1 MSRPAKK
8 RDFRWLAA
16 STALHVAGIALLLK
30 VAIEPGTLSSLFRE
44 PPRQAEPARERVLF
58 VPIQR
63 PHGDSTRRQVDGGDG
78 RRATPNVGIAPQLR
92 APIAVPSTLPPAPAV
107 PAPTT
112 EPGGSGPLIGG
123 GGPLRG
129 VQPSFGDGR
138 VWPAPGPFV
147 YAPITEDE
155 RRDSVLETRLTR
167 YRDSLNL
174 AGNSEISGP
183 PPSWMYTTKGGQQ
196 WGLDKNS
203 IKLGKF
209 SLPSGL
215 LYQLPLA
222 KMQRDI
228 SRDREAMA
236 RDADMSLAVR
246 RGLNE
251 EQFRAAVKAIRER
264 KERERREAESQ
275 KRQQET
281 VPVATTGTR

>member
-1 MSRPAKK
+1 MKAVSKK
-8 RDFRWLAA
+8 RDFRWIAV
-16 STALHVAGIALLLK
+16 SSALHVVGIAVLLK
-30 VAIEPGTLSSLFRE
+30 VAIEPGALSSLFRD
-44 PPRQAEPARERVLF
+44 PPREATPVRERVLF
-58 VPIQR
+58 VPMLR
-63 PHGDSTRRQVDGGDG
+63 PSGDSARRQVDGGDG
-78 RRATPNVGIAPQLR
+78 RRAMPDVGVAPQLR
-92 APIAVPSTLPPAPAV
+92 APVTVPSTLPAAPKVA
-107 PAPTT
+107 APTG

-129 VQPSFGDGR
+129 VQPSYGDGR
-138 VWPAPGPFV
+138 VWPAPGPIV
-147 YAPITEDE
+147 YAPKSEDE

-174 AGNSEISGP
+174 AGNSEVAGP
-183 PPSWMYTTKGGQQ
+183 PPSWMYTGKNGQQ
-196 WGLDKNS
+196 WGLDRNS

-222 KMQRDI
+222 KMQRDV